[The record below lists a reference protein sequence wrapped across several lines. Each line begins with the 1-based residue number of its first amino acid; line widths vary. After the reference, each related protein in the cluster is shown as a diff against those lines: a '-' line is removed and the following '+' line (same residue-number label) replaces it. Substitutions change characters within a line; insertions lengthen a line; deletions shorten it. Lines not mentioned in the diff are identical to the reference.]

1 MPDTNQTRL
10 PDENPNCGLL
20 KAGQQFGQYKVLRLL
35 GRGGMGEVYEVE
47 HGMLQTKHALK
58 IINPEIV
65 NRPDA
70 KERFKR
76 EAQVMARLRH
86 PNIVQVDDFG
96 ETDGRIWLRMELV
109 SAEGAAASGILSLAD
124 LIKSEPLQ
132 ESVIVNLLN
141 QILDGLSYAHQQ
153 GIVHRDLKPANL
165 LSDSAGN
172 VKITDFG
179 LVSLAGAD
187 WLQSHVQLTV
197 ARSMADSDATRLE
210 VGSGSVGTSTQALLG
225 TYAYM
230 SPEQKKG
237 SDVDA
242 RSDLYAI
249 GLIGFQMLTGDEA
262 PGFDLPTDLVDGIDP
277 AWDDWIRQ
285 SLAARPER
293 RFIDAKA
300 MQEALPGNDH
310 SAHQKSPPLER
321 MDEEPIE
328 RGTPVEKSD
337 RPPLE
342 YEAVDASA
350 AAVEGGSNS
359 DPVQDVPR
367 PDKADSIS
375 PIVWTVTSVFFLI
388 LGIIYY
394 FGDYGQPNND
404 AVAQYNL
411 GWKYHNGD
419 GVSQDYAEA
428 SKLYRLAA
436 DQGNADA
443 QCNLGWMYQN
453 GKGVTQNDAEALK
466 WYRLAA
472 EQGDATG
479 QNNLGLMYEYGQG
492 VTQDDAEALKW
503 YRKAADQGDA
513 TGQNNLG
520 LMYEYGQGVTQDY
533 AEALKWYRKAADQ
546 GNAWAQTNLG
556 VMYQNG
562 KGVTQNDAEA
572 LKWYRKAADQGNATA
587 QSNLGVMYKNGKGV
601 TQDYAEASKLYRLAA
616 DQGNA
621 VAQYNL
627 GWMYQNGKG
636 VTQNDAEALKWYRK
650 AADQGN
656 AWAQTNLGVMYQ
668 NGKGVTQNDAEAL
681 KWYRLAADQGNA
693 FAQGNLG
700 WMYHNGDGV
709 SQDYAEASKL
719 YRLAADQ
726 GNAFAQG
733 NLGWMYEYGQGV
745 TQDYAEASKLYRLSA
760 DQGNEDALKSLQ
772 AIPPQSVRSTS
783 TQQTKETVQKKLDS
797 IMIPQV
803 NFSGMELSRVL
814 DVLSELSVEYDP
826 EKIGVNIVPL
836 FKPNSVNPRVN
847 ISLRNLSLDR
857 VLHFIT
863 QQVHFSYKVGAD
875 AVTVSR

>member
-10 PDENPNCGLL
+10 PDESPAASLL

-337 RPPLE
+337 GPPLE

-350 AAVEGGSNS
+350 AAEEGGSNS

-388 LGIIYY
+388 LGIIYF

-411 GWKYHNGD
+411 GQSNNDAVAQYKLGWKYYNGD

-428 SKLYRLAA
+428 LKLYRLAA
-436 DQGNADA
+436 DQGLAIAQNNLGLMFQNGQGVTQDDTVAVKWYRLAADQGNAIA
-443 QCNLGWMYQN
+443 QNNLGSMFLNGHGVTLDLVEALKWYSLAANQGESIAQVNLGWLYAN
-453 GKGVTQNDAEALK
+453 GIGVSQDLAEALK

-472 EQGDATG
+472 DQGHAVAQNLMGVCYEYGWGVGKDAVTAVRWYEKSAIQGYAEAQDNLGDCYVDAVGVKKDGDTAYGWYKKAADQDYGRAMHNLGVCYDRGLGVLKDESLSKEWFKKAIAPLKRDALNGDAKSQCYLGGCYEYGRGVTKDEREAVKWYRKAAEQGHPSSQTA
-479 QNNLGLMYEYGQG
+479 LGTMYQFGQG
-492 VTQDDAEALKW
+492 VTQDDAEAVKW
-503 YRKAADQGDA
+503 YRKAAEQGHPW
-513 TGQNNLG
+513 GQDYLG
-520 LMYEYGQGVTQDY
+520 TMYQNGKGVTQDY

-546 GNAWAQTNLG
+546 GNAWAQYSLG
-556 VMYQNG
+556 SMYQNG
-562 KGVTQNDAEA
+562 
-572 LKWYRKAADQGNATA
+572 L
-587 QSNLGVMYKNGKGV
+587 GV
-601 TQDYAEASKLYRLAA
+601 TQDYAEA
-616 DQGNA
+616 
-621 VAQYNL
+621 
-627 GWMYQNGKG
+627 
-636 VTQNDAEALKWYRK
+636 EKW
-650 AADQGN
+650 
-656 AWAQTNLGVMYQ
+656 
-668 NGKGVTQNDAEAL
+668 
-681 KWYRLAADQGNA
+681 
-693 FAQGNLG
+693 F
-700 WMYHNGDGV
+700 
-709 SQDYAEASKL
+709 
-719 YRLAADQ
+719 
-726 GNAFAQG
+726 
-733 NLGWMYEYGQGV
+733 
-745 TQDYAEASKLYRLSA
+745 RLSA

-783 TQQTKETVQKKLDS
+783 TQQTKETVQKNW
-797 IMIPQV
+797 I
-803 NFSGMELSRVL
+803 VL
-814 DVLSELSVEYDP
+814 
-826 EKIGVNIVPL
+826 
-836 FKPNSVNPRVN
+836 
-847 ISLRNLSLDR
+847 
-857 VLHFIT
+857 
-863 QQVHFSYKVGAD
+863 
-875 AVTVSR
+875 